1 MSPDHIVM
9 SLAKDLK
16 QITVS
21 KITEEASEE
30 VKTELSEGDII
41 VELNGTKIQNLKNIK
56 DKSADAFKA
65 LLSHKSNTGK
75 SHCQFKLFRHNKRY
89 LTLLQQ
95 K

>member
-1 MSPDHIVM
+1 MDN
-9 SLAKDLK
+9 A
-16 QITVS
+16 T
-21 KITEEASEE
+21 TE
-30 VKTELSEGDII
+30 VKTELEEGDII

-56 DKSADAFKA
+56 DKSTDPLKA

-75 SHCQFKLFRHNKRY
+75 SHCQFKIFRHNKRY